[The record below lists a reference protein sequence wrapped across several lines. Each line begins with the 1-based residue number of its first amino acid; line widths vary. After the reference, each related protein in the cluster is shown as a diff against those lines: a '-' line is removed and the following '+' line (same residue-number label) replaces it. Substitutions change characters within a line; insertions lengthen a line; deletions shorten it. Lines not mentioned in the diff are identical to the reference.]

1 MTTSSPMAD
10 ALTPTAPPLLQALTH
25 WYQASGNY
33 SKETFVALFGALVG
47 WVRDVSAS
55 GNTPLW
61 VMTADGDDETFKLLV
76 SPLQQTSAVEWL
88 DISSND
94 VLPTRAGCLV
104 IVSTVGSVALSWQ
117 VDQRQALQMYHGGWT
132 FRPGDARAVC
142 DAVLNYMAKQPNDV
156 MADTVAQWQTALAS
170 MPTGVVDPRLPALTQ
185 ALVQGLERQSHQ
197 LDAALQEVHHLNQKV
212 VDSERLAA
220 IGQLCSVVAHEI
232 RNPLGLIDLYAK
244 LIESQAEKWLV
255 DLKTEHPAIK
265 DTELPFGANINMVRE
280 AIQGLEV
287 ILSELTQYS
296 RPMEVNTECVAV
308 LPIVKNI
315 VQFYAPKYVENNVKL
330 TVEYNPDVAPYL
342 QANLDAARFR
352 QGLINLLKNALE
364 ASLSAAKSDRNQAAG
379 QNVTVVVA
387 SRQTDKDIYI
397 KVMDEAGGVPERSQ
411 EKLFTPY
418 FSTKGNG
425 TGLGLAHT
433 RKILQAH
440 GGRAELLRSEEGIG
454 STFALIVPRQVDA
467 TEKAEGAGQ

>member
-1 MTTSSPMAD
+1 MAD
-10 ALTPTAPPLLQALTH
+10 HPVTVATPLLQALTH
-25 WYQASGNY
+25 WYQASGTY

-47 WVRDVSAS
+47 WARDIAPNAEAPV
-55 GNTPLW
+55 W
-61 VMTADGDDETFKLLV
+61 VMTAHGEDDTFKLLTA
-76 SPLQQTSAVEWL
+76 PLNQASALQWL
-88 DISSND
+88 DVSTVG
-94 VLPTRAGCLV
+94 VLPERAGCLV
-104 IVSTVGSVALSWQ
+104 IVSAVGSVALSWQ
-117 VDQRQALQMYHGGWT
+117 ADQRQALQMYHGGWT
-132 FRPGDARAVC
+132 FRTEDARTVC
-142 DAVLNYMAKQPNDV
+142 NEMLTHLASSSTDASMTE
-156 MADTVAQWQTALAS
+156 TVTRWQTALGKLPIGS
-170 MPTGVVDPRLPALTQ
+170 VDPRLPALTQ

-244 LIESQAEKWLV
+244 LIEAQADKWLV
-255 DLKTEHPAIK
+255 GLKEKHPAIEE
-265 DTELPFGANINMVRE
+265 TELPFAGNINMVRE

-296 RPMEVNTECVAV
+296 RPMEVAMDCVAV
-308 LPIVKNI
+308 LPVVKNI
-315 VQFYAPKYVENNVKL
+315 VQFYAPKYLEQNVKL

-342 QANLDAARFR
+342 QANLDVPRFR

-364 ASLSAAKSDRNQAAG
+364 ASLSAEKSDRNQATG

-397 KVMDEAGGVPERSQ
+397 KVMDEAGGVPERAQ

-440 GGRAELLRSEEGIG
+440 GGRAELLRSEEGVG
-454 STFALIVPRQVDA
+454 ATFALIVPRLPDA
-467 TEKAEGAGQ
+467 TEQAEGSNQ